1 MFVYEVI
8 PSYIF
13 PLLNGF
19 NIFCLAS
26 QHAPQRTR
34 DVFTNLFGGSDGNE
48 GLGFL
53 SLSFDWQYIG
63 STFMSLPLIQQG
75 VMFFLHLLLSSSST
89 RVVSEFVDWIR
100 LMLHHTHGHL
110 LLECLGGSSIY
121 LAPLHIST
129 TQVHLGSILPHAVV
143 LHLLFKRLE
152 IPTDGCV
159 RHNIHAQRNCA

>member
-1 MFVYEVI
+1 MVRRPDHLALHFDTSANKKRLRVFWLSFTGMFVYEVI

-63 STFMSLPLIQQG
+63 STYMSLPLIQQG
-75 VMFFLHLLLSSSST
+75 AMLFLLLLLSSYLPS
-89 RVVSEFVDWIR
+89 VSKFVDWIC
-100 LMLHHTHGHL
+100 LVLHHTHGYL

-121 LAPLHIST
+121 LSLRCAFQQLK
-129 TQVHLGSILPHAVV
+129 SI
-143 LHLLFKRLE
+143 
-152 IPTDGCV
+152 
-159 RHNIHAQRNCA
+159 

>member
-26 QHAPQRTR
+26 QHAPQRTQ

-63 STFMSLPLIQQG
+63 STYMSLPLIQQG
-75 VMFFLHLLLSSSST
+75 ECYDNSSASKLLTPYISKFLD
-89 RVVSEFVDWIR
+89 RIR
-100 LMLHHTHGHL
+100 LVLHYTHGHL
-110 LLECLGGSSIY
+110 LLECLGGSLVSLALLSISITRCQ
-121 LAPLHIST
+121 P
-129 TQVHLGSILPHAVV
+129 LGSIFPHAVV
-143 LHLLFKRLE
+143 LYLLFKRFE
-152 IPTDGCV
+152 IPSDSRI
-159 RHNIHAQRNCA
+159 RHDIQAQ